1 MRRKRTRTPRRKG
14 MARRWKRRRGAPS
27 SGAAESKV
35 VRVPVRGESQ
45 TGGDPSAINFPR
57 PASAG
62 VGAGASRWESG
73 RPSGT
78 PSGDRATMVGEASK
92 GKRSAKRRF
101 GRRKKVSESAAE
113 GKTRRTRRLSFRS
126 SNRGSGTG
134 AEVDPRI
141 AERARQVR
149 EKEEHKA
156 VQRAVWLLAI
166 MAVVGIGVWLAHS
179 PYLAVRNV
187 VVTGQVSSSVA
198 EYLQGREV
206 IEGVPMMS
214 VDEDALRQGLL
225 SDPWVEEVEI
235 QKEWPGTIRIDLKE
249 RHPVAWVLTGKG
261 WNAVSAD
268 VVVLDVDAETPMPHV
283 TGLASAPLDLSH
295 PDVEKALTFLEHLR
309 SDLQISTALE
319 IHGPQVTAEV
329 AGRIVRL
336 GRATDLEEKAAVLGV
351 LIDQHTDPGSVINL
365 FSPLRPAVYKGIDT
379 NIVIP
384 LPSS

>member
-1 MRRKRTRTPRRKG
+1 M
-14 MARRWKRRRGAPS
+14 
-27 SGAAESKV
+27 
-35 VRVPVRGESQ
+35 VRVPVRGESR

-62 VGAGASRWESG
+62 VGAGAAGWESG
-73 RPSGT
+73 RPSGNA
-78 PSGDRATMVGEASK
+78 SGDRAAIDREGSK
-92 GKRSAKRRF
+92 DKRSPQHRV
-101 GRRKKVSESAAE
+101 GRRKKVSESPAE
-113 GKTRRTRRLSFRS
+113 GKTKRRRRLSFRS
-126 SNRGSGTG
+126 SSRASGTG

-187 VVTGQVSSSVA
+187 VITGQVSSSVE

-214 VDEDALRQGLL
+214 VDEDSLRQGLL

-235 QKEWPGTIRIDLKE
+235 HKEWPGTVRIDLKE

-261 WNAVSAD
+261 WSAVSAD

-283 TGLASAPLDLSH
+283 TGLASAPLDLSN
-295 PDVEKALTFLEHLR
+295 PGVEKALTFLEHLR
-309 SDLQISTALE
+309 PDLQISTALE

-336 GRATDLEEKAAVLGV
+336 GRAIDLDEKAAVLGV